1 MFPLALLNA
10 SASVINEYVKSW
22 MLFNT
27 LDDLITDNVW
37 SGGALTDGQ
46 LVGSITK
53 NTLSDQSR
61 FNINSGDFTIEFD
74 YTPNATDNNGS
85 NHGLLSFSQN
95 SLATVSYFI
104 RYNAGLMMVSYPS
117 AGGSAEI
124 PVYNTTTL
132 TTGQKYRVVF
142 QRKAGVYDL
151 LVDGISTVTARNNS
165 ALPFN
170 DSANDLYLGV
180 IAVNEY
186 SEYMS
191 GSLDNFKFSNGIA
204 RY

>member
-1 MFPLALLNA
+1 MML
-10 SASVINEYVKSW
+10 INPFVYNSIDEYTKSW
-22 MLFNT
+22 MLFST
-27 LDDLITDNVW
+27 LDDLVVDNTW
-37 SGGALTDGQ
+37 SGGTLTGGK
-46 LVGSITK
+46 LVGSIAQ
-53 NTLSDQSR
+53 NTLADQSR
-61 FNINSGDFTIEFD
+61 FNINTGDFTIEFD
-74 YTPNATDNNGS
+74 YTPDAIDNNGS
-85 NHGLLSFSQN
+85 NHGLLTFSQD

-124 PVYNTTTL
+124 PVYNTTAL

-180 IAVNEY
+180 SAVGWF

-191 GSLDNFKFSNGIA
+191 GSIGNFKFSNGVA

>member
-1 MFPLALLNA
+1 MML
-10 SASVINEYVKSW
+10 INPFVYNSIDEYTKSW
-22 MLFNT
+22 MLFST
-27 LDDLITDNVW
+27 LDDLVVDNTW
-37 SGGALTDGQ
+37 SGGTLTGGK
-46 LVGSITK
+46 LVGSITQ
-53 NTLSDQSR
+53 NTLADQSR
-61 FNINSGDFTIEFD
+61 FNINTGDFTIEFD
-74 YTPNATDNNGS
+74 YTPDATDNNGS
-85 NHGLLSFSQN
+85 NHGLLSFSQD

-124 PVYNTTTL
+124 PVYNTTAL
-132 TTGQKYRVVF
+132 TTGQEYRVVF

-151 LVDGISTVTARNNS
+151 LVDGVSNVTARNNS

-170 DSANDLYLGV
+170 DAANDLYVGV
-180 IAVNEY
+180 SADGGF

-191 GSLDNFKFSNGIA
+191 GSMDHFKFSNGVA

>member
-1 MFPLALLNA
+1 MML
-10 SASVINEYVKSW
+10 INPFVYNSIDEYTKSW
-22 MLFNT
+22 MLFST
-27 LDDLITDNVW
+27 LDDLVVDNTW
-37 SGGALTDGQ
+37 SGGTLAGGQ
-46 LVGSITK
+46 LVGSATQ

-74 YTPNATDNNGS
+74 YTPDATDNNGS
-85 NHGLLSFSQN
+85 NHGLLSFSQD
-95 SLATVSYFI
+95 SLTTVAYFI

-142 QRKAGVYDL
+142 QRKAGFYDL
-151 LVDGISTVTARNNS
+151 LVDNVSTVTARNNS
-165 ALPFN
+165 AIPYADASNKLYIG
-170 DSANDLYLGV
+170 ANQVGGF
-180 IAVNEY
+180 

-191 GSLDNFKFSNGIA
+191 GSIDNFKFSNGTA

>member
-1 MFPLALLNA
+1 MML
-10 SASVINEYVKSW
+10 INPFVYNSIDEYTKSW

-27 LDDLITDNVW
+27 LDDLVADNTWVGGTL
-37 SGGALTDGQ
+37 SGGE
-46 LVGSITK
+46 LVGSFTQ

-74 YTPNATDNNGS
+74 YTPDATDNNGS
-85 NHGLLSFSQN
+85 NHGLLSFSQD
-95 SLATVSYFI
+95 SLTTVSYFI
-104 RYNAGLMMVSYPS
+104 RYNAGLMLVSYPS

-124 PVYNTTTL
+124 PVYNTTPL
-132 TTGQKYRVVF
+132 TTGQKYHVVF

-151 LVDGISTVTARNNS
+151 LLDGVSTVTARNN
-165 ALPFN
+165 AAVPYA
-170 DSANDLYLGV
+170 DSANDLYLGAN
-180 IAVNEY
+180 AVGGF

-191 GSLDNFKFSNGIA
+191 GSIDNFKFSNGVA